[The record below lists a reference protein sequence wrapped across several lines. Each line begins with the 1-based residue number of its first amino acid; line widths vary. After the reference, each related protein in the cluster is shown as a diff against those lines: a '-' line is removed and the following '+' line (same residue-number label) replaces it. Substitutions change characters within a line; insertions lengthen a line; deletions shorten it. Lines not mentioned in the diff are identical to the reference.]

1 MDYKNS
7 GCVDEIMLLRNIISL
22 AASIFYLQSMDMS
35 VRHFRAL
42 WNFRN
47 VSRLQIL
54 DTGEY
59 RARQYRNSDGTREV
73 VVTAI
78 ALVLQVE
85 RFLYFSLFGGQRHL
99 TQEGVLQHV
108 VVVDLRDTERQKV
121 SALNVHTHTH
131 TSVCY
136 KPRCRLAGLLSSC
149 RRAPWCRRRDCTC
162 FYRPASRPSV
172 LRSE

>member
-1 MDYKNS
+1 M
-7 GCVDEIMLLRNIISL
+7 
-22 AASIFYLQSMDMS
+22 
-35 VRHFRAL
+35 RHFRAL

-108 VVVDLRDTERQKV
+108 VVVDLDADWLVGFLPVEEPFGVEDGTARVFIDRR
-121 SALNVHTHTH
+121 AD
-131 TSVCY
+131 
-136 KPRCRLAGLLSSC
+136 LLSFAANDHVRIRC
-149 RRAPWCRRRDCTC
+149 
-162 FYRPASRPSV
+162 SV
-172 LRSE
+172 